1 MNNFIS
7 SAGLVYLYLNGYEED
22 GFLRIQAVN
31 TYQYMEETFYQQV
44 MEQISMTDKEEKTVH
59 AFAVLGA
66 KEKAE
71 AVYRLLEDEVKKNF
85 QRILT
90 EKSIQITS
98 RELDKTGN
106 AFFKCVQK
114 FFCEQLGHFPQ
125 RILFNCEDFL
135 FAGIGCNCVQEDP
148 GVFTADNIVSWWMEQ
163 EEPYLCGK
171 QMMIRS
177 FLLRDLVGRK
187 VVACIPQIQ
196 MGTWRLVFEGGHQL
210 SLDTQLSYMDGTIHP
225 DELGGFS
232 SSNLQTILMNPLYAY
247 GVWFQPSG
255 LCEEWHKVFLY
266 LCAVS
271 EYEWDD
277 QSISNVYR
285 KFLKILQN
293 SICKTSHAKP
303 LLSKTTYH
311 GALLLHIQRFRAF
324 LKGEDEPVVSK
335 DLHQTMNSRYVYL
348 PYLWP
353 LVPHPKTHVD
363 FSPSVLHNM
372 TKKAMCVLDSYK
384 KGALWEDT
392 ATYVLKSI
400 PGWKIT
406 GRRIRAGAQEIDISV
421 ANVSLDDELW
431 KLGAY
436 ILVECKN
443 WRKHVD
449 LPQIRNI
456 AHISNMKGNQT
467 AILFSAMGVTKGARE
482 EINRLS
488 TDGLWIICITADD
501 LLQIQSETECR
512 DLILN
517 KWKTLQEE
525 STLQL

>member
-1 MNNFIS
+1 
-7 SAGLVYLYLNGYEED
+7 
-22 GFLRIQAVN
+22 
-31 TYQYMEETFYQQV
+31 
-44 MEQISMTDKEEKTVH
+44 
-59 AFAVLGA
+59 
-66 KEKAE
+66 
-71 AVYRLLEDEVKKNF
+71 
-85 QRILT
+85 
-90 EKSIQITS
+90 
-98 RELDKTGN
+98 
-106 AFFKCVQK
+106 
-114 FFCEQLGHFPQ
+114 
-125 RILFNCEDFL
+125 
-135 FAGIGCNCVQEDP
+135 
-148 GVFTADNIVSWWMEQ
+148 
-163 EEPYLCGK
+163 
-171 QMMIRS
+171 
-177 FLLRDLVGRK
+177 
-187 VVACIPQIQ
+187 
-196 MGTWRLVFEGGHQL
+196 
-210 SLDTQLSYMDGTIHP
+210 
-225 DELGGFS
+225 
-232 SSNLQTILMNPLYAY
+232 
-247 GVWFQPSG
+247 
-255 LCEEWHKVFLY
+255 
-266 LCAVS
+266 
-271 EYEWDD
+271 
-277 QSISNVYR
+277 
-285 KFLKILQN
+285 
-293 SICKTSHAKP
+293 
-303 LLSKTTYH
+303 
-311 GALLLHIQRFRAF
+311 
-324 LKGEDEPVVSK
+324 
-335 DLHQTMNSRYVYL
+335 MNSRYVYL